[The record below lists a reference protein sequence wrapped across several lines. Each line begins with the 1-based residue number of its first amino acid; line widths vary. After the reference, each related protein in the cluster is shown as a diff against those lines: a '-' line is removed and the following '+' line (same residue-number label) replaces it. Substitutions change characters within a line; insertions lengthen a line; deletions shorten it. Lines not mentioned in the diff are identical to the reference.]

1 MRAPGIELPVVA
13 TVLTLTLT
21 VALASAQHAYTPAD
35 IEAGGRLFQ
44 STCVGCHGPDGDAI
58 AGVRLASGQF
68 RRATSD
74 EELIGI
80 IVGGISGTSM
90 PPSKFSEG
98 EAGTIV
104 AYLRSMATA
113 GSADT
118 TTTGDAGRGRTIVEG
133 KGQCLTCHSVGDRG
147 ARIGPDLTAVGGAR
161 RRVELEKSILQPD
174 AEIREENRFARAVTR
189 EGATVNGRLMNQ
201 DTFTLQLLDSK
212 GQLVSLSK
220 SSLRSYEL
228 LKTSPMPSYRDKL
241 SMQEVADVVS
251 YLASL
256 KGSR

>member
-1 MRAPGIELPVVA
+1 MRPRILLMMV
-13 TVLTLTLT
+13 
-21 VALASAQHAYTPAD
+21 VALATAGHLEAQHAYTPAD
-35 IEAGGRLFQ
+35 IEAGGRLYQ

-58 AGVRLASGQF
+58 AGVKLASGQF

-74 EELIGI
+74 EELVRI
-80 IVGGISGTSM
+80 IIGGITGTPM
-90 PPSKFSEG
+90 PPSKFSEA

-104 AYLRSMATA
+104 AYLRSMAAA
-113 GSADT
+113 GSADAT
-118 TTTGDAGRGRTIVEG
+118 TAGDAGRGRTILEG

-147 ARIGPDLTAVGGAR
+147 ARVGPDLTSVGAAR
-161 RRVELEKSILQPD
+161 RRVELEKSLLQPD

-189 EGATVNGRLMNQ
+189 DGVTVNGRLMNQ

-212 GQLVSLSK
+212 EQLVSLSK

-228 LKTSPMPSYRDKL
+228 LKTSPMPSYRGKL

>member
-1 MRAPGIELPVVA
+1 MRAPGIKLPVVS
-13 TVLTLTLT
+13 TVLALTA
-21 VALASAQHAYTPAD
+21 VLASAQHAYTPAD
-35 IEAGGRLFQ
+35 IEAGGRLYQ
-44 STCVGCHGPDGDAI
+44 STCVGCHGPDGDLV
-58 AGVRLASGQF
+58 AGVGLASGQF
-68 RRATSD
+68 RRASSD
-74 EELIGI
+74 DELVR
-80 IVGGISGTSM
+80 IVIGGISGTPM
-90 PPSKFSEG
+90 PPSKFSEA

-104 AYLRSMATA
+104 AYLRSMATS

-118 TTTGDAGRGRTIVEG
+118 TTVGDAARGRTIVEG
-133 KGQCLTCHSVGDRG
+133 KGQCLTCHTVGDRG
-147 ARIGPDLTAVGGAR
+147 ARLGPDLTAVGAVR

-189 EGATVNGRLMNQ
+189 DGVTVNGRLMNQ
-201 DTFTLQLLDSK
+201 DTFTLQLLDSRE
-212 GQLVSLSK
+212 QLVSLAK

-241 SMQEVADVVS
+241 SMQDIADVVS

>member
-1 MRAPGIELPVVA
+1 MVPRILLLVVA
-13 TVLTLTLT
+13 LGTAGPLE
-21 VALASAQHAYTPAD
+21 AQHAYTPAD
-35 IEAGGRLFQ
+35 IEAGGRLYQ

-58 AGVRLASGQF
+58 AGVRLVSGQF

-74 EELIGI
+74 EDLVRI
-80 IVGGISGTSM
+80 IIGGINGTPM
-90 PPSKFSEG
+90 PPSKFSEA

-104 AYLRSMATA
+104 AYLRSMAAA
-113 GSADT
+113 GSTDT
-118 TTTGDAGRGRTIVEG
+118 TTVGDAGRGRTIVEG

-147 ARIGPDLTAVGGAR
+147 ARVGPDLTSVGAAR

-189 EGATVNGRLMNQ
+189 DGATVNGRLMNQ

-212 GQLVSLSK
+212 EQLVSLSK

>member
-1 MRAPGIELPVVA
+1 MARAFTIALVV
-13 TVLTLTLT
+13 TVLNLATT
-21 VALASAQHAYTPAD
+21 ALHAQHAYTPAD
-35 IEAGGRLFQ
+35 IEAGGRLYQ

-74 EELIGI
+74 EDLVRI
-80 IVGGISGTSM
+80 IIGGITGTPM
-90 PPSKFSEG
+90 PPSKFSEA

-104 AYLRSMATA
+104 AYLRSMAAA
-113 GSADT
+113 GSTDT
-118 TTTGDAGRGRTIVEG
+118 TTVGDAGRGRTIVEG

-147 ARIGPDLTAVGGAR
+147 ARVGPDLTSVGAAR

-189 EGATVNGRLMNQ
+189 DGVTVNGRLMNQ

-212 GQLVSLSK
+212 EQLVSLAK

>member
-1 MRAPGIELPVVA
+1 MAWAFALSLVAVVLNLA
-13 TVLTLTLT
+13 TA
-21 VALASAQHAYTPAD
+21 ALFAQHAYTPAD
-35 IEAGGRLFQ
+35 IEAGGRLYQ
-44 STCVGCHGPDGDAI
+44 STCVGCHGPDGDGI
-58 AGVRLASGQF
+58 AGVRLASDQF
-68 RRATSD
+68 KRATSD
-74 EELIGI
+74 DDLVKIIIG
-80 IVGGISGTSM
+80 GLTGPPM
-90 PPSKFSEG
+90 PPSKFSET

-104 AYLRSMATA
+104 AYLRAMATA

-118 TTTGDAGRGRTIVEG
+118 TNVGDPARGKTIVEG
-133 KGQCLTCHSVGDRG
+133 QGQCLTCHGIGDRG
-147 ARIGPDLTAVGGAR
+147 ARLGPDLTTVGRVR
-161 RRVELEKSILQPD
+161 RRVELEKSLLQPD

-189 EGATVNGRLMNQ
+189 DGVTVNGRLMNQ

-212 GQLVSLSK
+212 EQLVSLAK

-228 LKTSPMPSYRDKL
+228 LKTSPMPSFRDKL